1 MLCVP
6 MNPRILPVVLAL
18 LIPGSAV
25 ARAEGADAR
34 PAAKRVLFFTRSAG
48 YEHSVIR
55 DPSLPF
61 KPSPGS
67 EVPGLAFKVLRAI
80 GSRENI
86 DFVFSK
92 DGSLFNT
99 SYLDQFDAYFFFTT
113 GDLTK
118 AGGDGNPPMSPEGK
132 DALLRAVAGG
142 KGFIGTH
149 SATDTF
155 HTVAAAENGD
165 ERYHNDGEAAD
176 PYIKMI
182 GGEFVIHGSQ
192 QPSHLIVADPA
203 FPGASAVGPDSRFK
217 EEWYTL
223 KNFAPDMHV
232 ILVQDTSG
240 MVGNPYARPNY
251 PSTWAHMYGRGR
263 VFYTNMGHRDDV
275 WNSALFQSVLTGG
288 VNWALGRV
296 NADVSPN
303 LQAAA
308 PGAGTLPS
316 PEPKK

>member
-1 MLCVP
+1 
-6 MNPRILPVVLAL
+6 MNPRILTVALAL
-18 LIPGSAV
+18 IAALPAA
-25 ARAEGADAR
+25 ARAERADAQQA
-34 PAAKRVLFFTRSAG
+34 PKRVLFFTKSAG

-67 EVPGLAFKVLRAI
+67 EVPGLAFQVLRAL
-80 GSRENI
+80 GARENI

-92 DGSLFNT
+92 DGSLF
-99 SYLDQFDAYFFFTT
+99 SPAYLAQFDAYFFFTT

-118 AGGDGNPPMSPEGK
+118 VGNDGNPAMSPEGK
-132 DALLRAVAGG
+132 EALLQAVAGG

-155 HTVAAAENGD
+155 HSAGVAGQGD
-165 ERYHNDGEAAD
+165 GRYRNDGESAD
-176 PYIKMI
+176 PYVKMI

-217 EEWYTL
+217 EEWYSL

-232 ILVQDTSG
+232 ILVQDTAG
-240 MVGNPYARPNY
+240 MVGNPYARPSY
-251 PSTWAHMYGRGR
+251 PSTWARMYGRGR

-275 WNSALFQSVLTGG
+275 WNSALFQSVVAGG
-288 VNWALGRV
+288 LNWTLGRV
-296 NADVSPN
+296 DADVSPN
-303 LQAAA
+303 LNAAA
-308 PGAGTLPS
+308 PGANTLPP
-316 PEPKK
+316 PEPPKK